1 MTKPKPKKTCEFEAM
16 RDITEIL
23 APFSRE
29 ERDRIV
35 LTVDAKLSAQPVPAK
50 RGRKPK
56 ANGAHPELAS

>member
-16 RDITEIL
+16 RAVTEHL
-23 APFSRE
+23 AGFTAE
-29 ERDRIV
+29 ERARIIDGV
-35 LTVDAKLSAQPVPAK
+35 NARFDAMPQPKP